1 MAIADVFDA
10 LCSARPYKEKFSF
23 EQAMDDLDAL
33 VDYVRNTYKQDKVI
47 IMGHSYGSLLG
58 SQYVL
63 EHPEKV
69 SGYVGIGQEVIEENL
84 YAYTYDYEDALAK
97 AKEAGDDTSEMENA
111 YEKLINN
118 PTVANMSALSNST
131 LKYHSARVTEDVS
144 TTATIFSPYF
154 GVDDARWYGV
164 ILSAVTGSTAY
175 EDLEKPLIDYLL
187 DFNAY
192 KRNTDFQVPV
202 FFISGSD
209 DWSCPVGPIEE
220 YLGVITAPKKDMYL
234 VDGCGHSPQAQLP
247 EEFCQAIK
255 SFLGQ

>member
-1 MAIADVFDA
+1 M
-10 LCSARPYKEKFSF
+10 
-23 EQAMDDLDAL
+23 
-33 VDYVRNTYKQDKVI
+33 
-47 IMGHSYGSLLG
+47 
-58 SQYVL
+58 
-63 EHPEKV
+63 
-69 SGYVGIGQEVIEENL
+69 
-84 YAYTYDYEDALAK
+84 
-97 AKEAGDDTSEMENA
+97 
-111 YEKLINN
+111 EKL
-118 PTVANMSALSNST
+118 
-131 LKYHSARVTEDVS
+131 
-144 TTATIFSPYF
+144 
-154 GVDDARWYGV
+154 
-164 ILSAVTGSTAY
+164 
-175 EDLEKPLIDYLL
+175 LIDYLL